1 MIRVVPLSVADTE
14 AALALYAELTLGPT
28 DFSPD
33 DFAAVVAHPG
43 TIVFGAKLGDS
54 IAGMVT
60 LHVLPNVTWGGRPYA
75 LMENVVTAPS
85 QRRQGIGRHM
95 LSAAVEAAW
104 AAGCYK
110 VMVLTGRK
118 RGAKGF
124 YEAIGFSEE
133 DKHGMVIRQA

>member
-60 LHVLPNVTWGGRPYA
+60 LHVLPNVPWGGRPYA

-85 QRRQGIGRHM
+85 QRRQGIGRPR
-95 LSAAVEAAW
+95 LSAAVEAASG
-104 AAGCYK
+104 AGCYK
-110 VMVLTGRK
+110 VLFLTGRK
-118 RGAKGF
+118 CGAKGF